1 MDQHS
6 LKVTE
11 SNYGEFTMA
20 HNIYNDGTKDC
31 MFVVGKREDAW
42 HLLGQRCD
50 NAVDWE
56 EATKLAG
63 LDWQVSKQQNYARN
77 PTAPFAVVPTD
88 SYTVIRSSDNAQLG
102 TVGPDFTVK
111 QNEDCFRFV
120 DTLLEANGGSHY
132 DSAGA
137 LGNGSK
143 IWCAVRVPKA
153 DIQPVG
159 GDLHQSYLV
168 FATAHDGSM
177 AHTVKLTT
185 VRVVCQNTLN
195 SALSEAGSMLRVKHT
210 RNADARLENARHL
223 MTGVVV
229 DARAL
234 ETKLAQLAQRKM
246 TRASMVTILNRLF
259 PAPKEENANTTR
271 RENVL
276 TSVLE
281 LYANN
286 DGNAIPEIAG
296 SAYNLLNA
304 VTEYTDHFRSARI
317 TDNRAGYSQMQA
329 RAENAV
335 SGTGDRL
342 KSSALAV
349 IDAVTEESQTEHV
362 PFDSPIISPM
372 DDAQFMKALGIRL

>member
-1 MDQHS
+1 
-6 LKVTE
+6 
-11 SNYGEFTMA
+11 MA

-50 NAVDWE
+50 SAVTWE
-56 EATKLAG
+56 QAVVLAG
-63 LDWQVSKQQNYARN
+63 LDWDVVKQQNYARLPGN
-77 PTAPFAVVPTD
+77 TRETSKPIAVD
-88 SYTVIRSSDNAQLG
+88 SFTVFNGKTGAQLG
-102 TVGPDFTVK
+102 TVGPDYVVK
-111 QNEDCFRFV
+111 QNADCFRFV

-137 LGNGSK
+137 LGNGAR

-153 DIQPVG
+153 DIEVVS
-159 GDLHQSYLV
+159 GDKSETYLI
-168 FATAHDGSM
+168 FTTSHDGSLS
-177 AHTVKLTT
+177 HTVMLSS

-195 SALSEAGSMLRVKHT
+195 AALSEASAMLRVKHT
-210 RNADARLENARHL
+210 RNADARLENAKHL
-223 MTGVVV
+223 MTGIVT
-229 DARAL
+229 DAKVL
-234 ETKLAQLAQRKM
+234 ESKLRSLAQRKM
-246 TRASMVTILNRLF
+246 TRNSMVTVLNRLF

-276 TSVLE
+276 TQVLE

-286 DGNAIPEIAG
+286 DNGAIPEIRG

-304 VTEYTDHFRSARI
+304 VTEYVDHFRSARM
-317 TDNRAGYSQMQA
+317 TDNRVGMSQVQA

-335 SGTGDRL
+335 SGTGDKL

-349 IDAVTEESQTEHV
+349 IDEVTVDAANEHV
-362 PFDSPIISPM
+362 PFDAPVV
-372 DDAQFMKALGIRL
+372 DNVTDAEFMKALGIRL

>member
-1 MDQHS
+1 MS
-6 LKVTE
+6 
-11 SNYGEFTMA
+11 
-20 HNIYNDGTKDC
+20 HNIYNDGTRDC

-42 HLLGQRCD
+42 HMLGQRCE
-50 NAVDWE
+50 NAPSWE
-56 EATKLAG
+56 RAVELAG
-63 LDWQVSKQQNYARN
+63 LNWQVLKQQNYARN
-77 PTAPFAVVPTD
+77 PLGSVVPTD
-88 SYTVIRSSDNAQLG
+88 SYTIFRDSDQAQLG

-111 QNEDCFRFV
+111 QNADCFRFV

-153 DIQPVG
+153 DIQVVG
-159 GDLHQSYLV
+159 SDVHQSYLV

-195 SALSEAGSMLRVKHT
+195 SALGCEGAMFRVKHT
-210 RNADARLENARHL
+210 KTADARLDRAKDL
-223 MTGVVV
+223 MQNVVM
-229 DARAL
+229 DAKAL
-234 ETKLAQLAQRKM
+234 EAKLKALAARKM
-246 TRASMVTILNRLF
+246 TRESMVSILNRLF

-276 TSVLE
+276 TEVLC
-281 LYANN
+281 LYASN
-286 DGNAIPEIAG
+286 DKGAIPEIQG

-304 VTEYTDHFRSARI
+304 VTEYTDHYRSARI
-317 TDNRAGYSQMQA
+317 TDGRKGYSVGQA

-342 KSSALAV
+342 KNAALAV
-349 IDAVTEESQTEHV
+349 IDEVTCQVSSVAPSWEPAIV
-362 PFDSPIISPM
+362 NPM
-372 DDAQFMKALGIRL
+372 DDEKFCKAMGIRL

>member
-1 MDQHS
+1 
-6 LKVTE
+6 
-11 SNYGEFTMA
+11 MA

-42 HLLGQRCD
+42 HQLGQRCD
-50 NAVDWE
+50 NAATWE
-56 EATKLAG
+56 QAVKLAG
-63 LDWQVSKQQNYARN
+63 LDWKVLKQPNFARN
-77 PTAPFAVVPTD
+77 PQGKVVETASFTIFRD
-88 SYTVIRSSDNAQLG
+88 SDNTQLG

-111 QNEDCFRFV
+111 QNEDCFKFV

-137 LGNGSK
+137 LGNGAT

-153 DIQPVG
+153 DISVMGADQ
-159 GDLHQSYLV
+159 HESYLV
-168 FATAHDGSM
+168 FSTAHDGSM

-195 SALSEAGSMLRVKHT
+195 SALQGEGAFFRVKHT
-210 RNADARLENARHL
+210 KSADVRLDKAKQL
-223 MTGVVV
+223 MTGIVV
-229 DARAL
+229 DAQSLKTKL
-234 ETKLAQLAQRKM
+234 ETLASRKM
-246 TRASMVTILNRLF
+246 TRESMVTILNRLF

-276 TSVLE
+276 TEVLS

-286 DGNAIPEIAG
+286 DGDAIPTIKG

-304 VTEYTDHFRSARI
+304 VTEYTDHYRSARI
-317 TDNRAGYSQMQA
+317 TEGRAGYSVAQA

-342 KSSALAV
+342 KNSALAV
-349 IDAVTEESQTEHV
+349 IEEVTTEQASQHV
-362 PFDSPIISPM
+362 PFDSPVVDPM
-372 DDAQFMKALGIRL
+372 NDAQFLRAMGIKL

>member
-1 MDQHS
+1 
-6 LKVTE
+6 
-11 SNYGEFTMA
+11 MA

-42 HLLGQRCD
+42 HMLGQRCD
-50 NAVDWE
+50 NAASWE
-56 EATKLAG
+56 EAVKLAG
-63 LDWQVSKQQNYARN
+63 LDWQVAKQQNYARN
-77 PTAPFAVVPTD
+77 PGGSVVPTD
-88 SYTVIRSSDNAQLG
+88 SYTIFRDSDNAQLG

-111 QNEDCFRFV
+111 QNRECFQFV

-153 DIQPVG
+153 DISVAG
-159 GDLHQSYLV
+159 GADKHESYLV

-195 SALSEAGSMLRVKHT
+195 SALSCDGAVLRVKHT
-210 RNADARLENARHL
+210 KSADARLDRARGL
-223 MTGVVV
+223 MQGVTM
-229 DARAL
+229 DAKAL
-234 ETKLAQLAQRKM
+234 ESKLGILAQRRM
-246 TRASMVTILNRLF
+246 TRESMVAILNRLF
-259 PAPKEENANTTR
+259 PAPKEENASTTR

-276 TSVLE
+276 TEVLS
-281 LYANN
+281 LYASN
-286 DGNAIPEIAG
+286 DHAAIPQIAG

-317 TDNRAGYSQMQA
+317 TDARAGMSVVQA

-342 KSSALAV
+342 KASALAV
-349 IDAVTEESQTEHV
+349 IDEVTSDPDLPSWQTTG
-362 PFDSPIISPM
+362 PIIDPM
-372 DDAQFMKALGIRL
+372 NDSQFLRAMGIRL

>member
-1 MDQHS
+1 
-6 LKVTE
+6 
-11 SNYGEFTMA
+11 MA
-20 HNIYNDGTKDC
+20 HNIWNDGEKDA

-42 HLLGQRCD
+42 HMLGQRCEG
-50 NAVDWE
+50 AVNWE
-56 EATKLAG
+56 TAVKLAG
-63 LDWQVSKQQNYARN
+63 LDWQVHKQQNYVRN

-88 SYTVIRSSDNAQLG
+88 SYTVIRDKDNAQLG

-111 QNEDCFRFV
+111 QNADCFRFV

-137 LGNGSK
+137 LGNGAK

-153 DIQPVG
+153 DMMPVG
-159 GDLHQSYLV
+159 GDKHESYLV

-195 SALSEAGSMLRVKHT
+195 SALQGEGAFFRVKHT
-210 RNADARLENARHL
+210 KQADARLDRAKEL
-223 MTGVVV
+223 MQGVTM
-229 DARAL
+229 DAQKL
-234 ETKLAQLAQRKM
+234 EEKLRMLASRKM
-246 TRASMVTILNRLF
+246 TRETMVQVLNRLF

-276 TSVLE
+276 TEVLS
-281 LYANN
+281 LYAGN
-286 DGNAIPEIAG
+286 DQNAIPEIRG

-317 TDNRAGYSQMQA
+317 TDGRKGYSVSQA

-342 KSSALAV
+342 KNSALAV
-349 IDAVTEESQTEHV
+349 IEEVTTEAQATHV
-362 PFDSPIISPM
+362 PFDAPILSPM
-372 DDAQFMKALGIRL
+372 DDAQFLKAMGIKL